1 MIAKAQPIGTP
12 FVKSMEQLLDIK
24 QNRWPPCL
32 HQSQKNGVN
41 SALAH
46 KPGATH
52 TTQQTNGVNAMT
64 ESRTTYLGFTIWPV
78 LNDDDQTIIDYYDI
92 HQRGDTR
99 GEGEPIASFNTRTE
113 CAAWI
118 RHEAN
123 DLRFIHALDNM
134 RIKP

>member
-1 MIAKAQPIGTP
+1 M
-12 FVKSMEQLLDIK
+12 
-24 QNRWPPCL
+24 
-32 HQSQKNGVN
+32 N

-52 TTQQTNGVNAMT
+52 TTQRTNGVNAMT

-92 HQRGDTR
+92 HPRNDER
-99 GEGEPIASFNTRTE
+99 GEGEPIASFGTRTE

-123 DLRFIHALDNM
+123 DLRFINALDNM